1 MRKIKKGRRGKYDQE
16 RRTTF
21 IETVKGEKK
30 CSNDTKKRRN
40 HEGVAASSDM
50 RKRRNKEGKTTRLL
64 SHQK

>member
-40 HEGVAASSDM
+40 HEGV
-50 RKRRNKEGKTTRLL
+50 T
-64 SHQK
+64 